1 MALSLF
7 HRGRF
12 DLLVLGA
19 GRGGTSLV
27 GSLLDSHPQLTVA
40 LEEGAREYLLG
51 TRPESRGDKERRLKN
66 FQKACRK
73 AARQAPTRHWGNKV
87 TTEQL
92 DQLYPADWGTL
103 WSPGSPL
110 LAEQPFSSF
119 HAEVGR
125 ALLLPLRVVYVSRD
139 GRSCIY
145 SKQQRSP
152 TSYQQALYRW
162 KAAFP
167 WWHWLHE
174 AHPRW
179 HWLRYEDLLREPEES
194 LQSLCDFLGLPYH
207 PAMLKGAGSNRIHED
222 YRQPRLDPTKAQIP
236 TEAEAFQSD
245 IREELRMWG
254 YEGKE

>member
-7 HRGRF
+7 HRGQF
-12 DLLVLGA
+12 NLLVLGA

-51 TRPESRGDKERRLKN
+51 ARPESRGDKERRLKN

-73 AARQAPTRHWGNKV
+73 AARRAPTRHWGNKV

-110 LAEQPFSSF
+110 LAEQPFTSF

-125 ALLLPLRVVYVSRD
+125 ALLLSLRVVYVSRD

-167 WWHWLHE
+167 WWHWLRE

-179 HWLRYEDLLREPEES
+179 HWLRYEDLLREPEAS
-194 LQSLCDFLGLPYH
+194 LQSLCDFLELPYH

-222 YRQPRLDPTKAQIP
+222 YRQPRLDPTKAQFP
-236 TEAEAFQSD
+236 PEAEAFQAD
-245 IREELRMWG
+245 IAEELRMWG
-254 YEGKE
+254 YTGKE